1 MSESIQAQLGPYKER
16 FNSADDLPKPQRTL
30 ELSAIMTELELD
42 FRIPILNNEH
52 FNQSNKEIMELYK
65 NISMARDL

>member
-42 FRIPILNNEH
+42 FRIPERRLG
-52 FNQSNKEIMELYK
+52 
-65 NISMARDL
+65 AGG